1 MDFKNVDKKY
11 SPIPFWSWN
20 DELDPKELVD
30 QIEWMHENGIGG
42 FFMHARTGLKT
53 PYLKEKWFECVEAC
67 LKKAKEIG
75 YLKKMSEIFGVT
87 VDYILNSH
95 DSWEKPESFKKAERG
110 FRSKVITAVTI
121 AGIWTLAFLIYIIGW
136 LLESNWWLLFIYA
149 LPVSLITLLVLNSV
163 WESGKNNRHIIYALV
178 ASIFLTIYLT
188 FISYNPW
195 QILLL
200 LIPAELIV
208 FLSFRIK
215 KSHK

>member
-1 MDFKNVDKKY
+1 MDDLKVITASNIINLRTAKGMTQAELGELLNYSDK
-11 SPIPFWSWN
+11 SVS
-20 DELDPKELVD
+20 
-30 QIEWMHENGIGG
+30 
-42 FFMHARTGLKT
+42 
-53 PYLKEKWFECVEAC
+53 KWERAEAVPD
-67 LKKAKEIG
+67 A
-75 YLKKMSEIFGVT
+75 YVLKKMSEIFGVT

-110 FRSKVITAVTI
+110 FRSKVITAVAI

-149 LPVSLITLLVLNSV
+149 LPVSLITFLVLNSV

-178 ASIFLTIYLT
+178 ASIFLMIYLT

>member
-1 MDFKNVDKKY
+1 MDDLKVITASNIINLRTAKGMTQAELGELLNYSDK
-11 SPIPFWSWN
+11 SVS
-20 DELDPKELVD
+20 
-30 QIEWMHENGIGG
+30 
-42 FFMHARTGLKT
+42 
-53 PYLKEKWFECVEAC
+53 KWERAEAVPD
-67 LKKAKEIG
+67 A
-75 YLKKMSEIFGVT
+75 YVLKKMSEIFGVT

-110 FRSKVITAVTI
+110 FRSKVISAVAI

>member
-1 MDFKNVDKKY
+1 MDDLKVITASNIINLRTAKGMTQAELGELLSYSDK
-11 SPIPFWSWN
+11 SVS
-20 DELDPKELVD
+20 
-30 QIEWMHENGIGG
+30 
-42 FFMHARTGLKT
+42 
-53 PYLKEKWFECVEAC
+53 KWERAEAVPD
-67 LKKAKEIG
+67 A
-75 YLKKMSEIFGVT
+75 YVLKKMSEIFGVT

-121 AGIWTLAFLIYIIGW
+121 AGIWTLAFLVYIIGW

-149 LPVSLITLLVLNSV
+149 LPVSLITFLVLNSV

-188 FISYNPW
+188 FVSYNPW

-200 LIPAELIV
+200 IIPAELIV

>member
-1 MDFKNVDKKY
+1 MDDLKVITASNIINLRTAKGMTQAELGELLSYSDK
-11 SPIPFWSWN
+11 SVS
-20 DELDPKELVD
+20 
-30 QIEWMHENGIGG
+30 
-42 FFMHARTGLKT
+42 
-53 PYLKEKWFECVEAC
+53 KWERAEAVPD
-67 LKKAKEIG
+67 A
-75 YLKKMSEIFGVT
+75 YVLKKMSEIFGVT

-110 FRSKVITAVTI
+110 FRSRVITAVAI

-163 WESGKNNRHIIYALV
+163 WESGKNNRHIIYSLV